1 MRYEYAI
8 YDILRSFSGLVFNKW
23 NFILV
28 VPLLAWIAM
37 VSPLREYWWIP
48 LSLLVQSLLVC
59 GIVWGVSGRGKEY
72 QNLYRRSLTQKG
84 TFMRYTT
91 IATIIIAAAL
101 VAGSVVTLAVQIA
114 IARTEVFHSL
124 EPILVRIAIKSEL
137 LRIFVVILLPLAL
150 ILQLILGVIMSVIV
164 LLASR
169 SQRRRTFRVFMF
181 RSIVSIVRYI
191 VITMVSFLLT
201 HTIWTL
207 SLFISIFCG
216 WLASPLI
223 MDVYRNTSS
232 VVLEE
237 YHVTILFE
245 VLVTS
250 FVLFVLARAL
260 IAVWGYRRSNTEGAR

>member
-8 YDILRSFSGLVFNKW
+8 YDILGWISGLVFNKW

-28 VPLLAWIAM
+28 VPSLAWIAM
-37 VSPLREYWWIP
+37 VSSLGSEWWIVV
-48 LSLLVQSLLVC
+48 SLPSQSLLVC
-59 GIVWGVSGRGKEY
+59 GIVWGVSMRGKEY
-72 QNLYRRSLTQKG
+72 QNLYRRFLTQKG

-91 IATIIIAAAL
+91 IATTIIAAAL
-101 VAGSVVTLAVQIA
+101 VAGSLVRLAVPIPIELTLLQ
-114 IARTEVFHSL
+114 VFS
-124 EPILVRIAIKSEL
+124 IYL
-137 LRIFVVILLPLAL
+137 LLLTL
-150 ILQLILGVIMSVIV
+150 ILQSILGVIVLLVSMIVSLIV
-164 LLASR
+164 LLAFR
-169 SQRRRTFRVFMF
+169 SQRRRIFRVSIF
-181 RSIVSIVRYI
+181 RAIVSIFRYIVITIIVRYI

-207 SLFISIFCG
+207 SLFVSIFCG

-250 FVLFVLARAL
+250 FVLFVLARVL

>member
-8 YDILRSFSGLVFNKW
+8 YDILGWISGVVFNKW

-28 VPLLAWIAM
+28 VPFLIWIAI
-37 VSPLREYWWIP
+37 VSSLGSGWWIL
-48 LSLLVQSLLVC
+48 LSLLVQSFLVC
-59 GIVWGVSGRGKEY
+59 GIVWGVSMGGEEY
-72 QNLYRRSLTQKG
+72 RNLYRRSLTQKG
-84 TFMRYTT
+84 TFMRYKT
-91 IATIIIAAAL
+91 IAATIIAIAL
-101 VAGSVVTLAVQIA
+101 VAGSVVRLGVRIPDPTLLQVFAIFLLPYTLA
-114 IARTEVFHSL
+114 
-124 EPILVRIAIKSEL
+124 
-137 LRIFVVILLPLAL
+137 
-150 ILQLILGVIMSVIV
+150 LQAILGVIVLLVSMIVSVIV

-169 SQRRRTFRVFMF
+169 SQRCRIFRVSIFRSIVS

-191 VITMVSFLLT
+191 VITMVSLLLT

-250 FVLFVLARAL
+250 FVLFVLARVL